1 MHLPG
6 TSHKLAENQTKVGQS
21 VLTGEADSDTLFA
34 SYYASQRCRKGKVV
48 MQDKF
53 EVLIVG
59 GGPGGL
65 TIGSLL
71 AKEGI
76 SSAILE
82 REPDL
87 GGRYRSINFHGCRS
101 DNGVRMP
108 TALVRDSK
116 DTFMYKFLD
125 HMGIAP
131 AGTREIAWT
140 MGLLNKES
148 TDRIEYFSMDSS
160 KGVDNFFDFFAFGS
174 GLPMEEPSRQSL
186 ARAFKIMEDTS
197 EEECRRLVDVSF
209 DDWINRNVDDPIA
222 NAVLHLVA
230 PLMGA
235 EATDVNYGGFA
246 NVMGAFPRSGSLLFW
261 YPTQGTMEDMVIT
274 PLARYYREHGGTV
287 LTNRRARS
295 ILIEDGEAK
304 GVIVHNNETR
314 FLEEYRAPI
323 VICAIPIFEAV
334 ARNVL
339 RRELLTDDW
348 AESIDLC
355 GRLTYEDL
363 SVFYLLREEVIPKD
377 GYGWIH
383 LFDPDYGLP
392 TYVGDICLGY
402 PLFNAQEP
410 PGKQYLYSYIP
421 GGLPDTHFGL
431 TSPPETVNE
440 SIRRWEEAVE
450 KAFPGFKAAIEHKGM
465 SLQLN
470 WGRYAWAK
478 VPTEIDLQPPNIRG
492 LFFAGD
498 SIRSV
503 ASMVSD
509 KIYQMAFPLRD
520 RILDYIRS

>member
-1 MHLPG
+1 
-6 TSHKLAENQTKVGQS
+6 
-21 VLTGEADSDTLFA
+21 
-34 SYYASQRCRKGKVV
+34 

-53 EVLIVG
+53 EVLIIG

-76 SSAILE
+76 SSAIIE
-82 REPDL
+82 REPNL
-87 GGRYRSINFHGCRS
+87 GGRYRSIDFQGCRS

-108 TALVRDSK
+108 TALVRK
-116 DTFMYKFLD
+116 PEETFMYKYLA

-131 AGTREIAWT
+131 AGTKEINWT
-140 MGLLNKES
+140 MGLLNK
-148 TDRIEYFSMDSS
+148 DNPNRIEYFSMDPS

-186 ARAFKIMEDTS
+186 SKAFRIMEDTS
-197 EEECRRLVDVSF
+197 EEECRKLINVSF
-209 DDWINRNVDDPIA
+209 DDWINKNVEDPIA
-222 NAVLHLVA
+222 NAVLHLVS

-235 EATDVNYGGFA
+235 AATDVSYGTFA
-246 NVMGAFPRSGSLLFW
+246 NVFGVFPRVGALLFW
-261 YPTQGTMEDMVIT
+261 YPKQGNMEDMVIT
-274 PLARYYREHGGTV
+274 PLTKYYKDHGGTV

-295 ILIEDGEAK
+295 ILIENGQTK
-304 GVIVHNNETR
+304 GAIVHNNETR
-314 FLEEYRAPI
+314 FLEEYSAPI

-339 RRELLTDDW
+339 RREFLTEDW
-348 AESIDLC
+348 AEAIELC

-402 PLFNAQEP
+402 PLFNVAEP

-431 TSPPETVNE
+431 TSPPEIVNE
-440 SIRRWEEAVE
+440 AIRRWEDAVE
-450 KAFPGFKAAIEHKGM
+450 KAFPGFNNAIEHKGM

-478 VPTEIDLQPPNIRG
+478 VPTEIDLQSPNIRG
-492 LFFAGD
+492 LYFAGD
-498 SIRSV
+498 SIWSV

-509 KIYQMAFPLRD
+509 KVYQMAFPLCE
-520 RILDYIRS
+520 RILDHIRS

>member
-1 MHLPG
+1 
-6 TSHKLAENQTKVGQS
+6 
-21 VLTGEADSDTLFA
+21 
-34 SYYASQRCRKGKVV
+34 
-48 MQDKF
+48 
-53 EVLIVG
+53 
-59 GGPGGL
+59 
-65 TIGSLL
+65 
-71 AKEGI
+71 
-76 SSAILE
+76 
-82 REPDL
+82 
-87 GGRYRSINFHGCRS
+87 
-101 DNGVRMP
+101 MP
-108 TALVRDSK
+108 TALVRSSK
-116 DTFMYKFLD
+116 DTFMYKYLD
-125 HMGIAP
+125 YMGMAP
-131 AGTREIAWT
+131 PDTKEIAWT

-148 TDRIEYFSMDSS
+148 PERIEYFSMDPS

-174 GLPMEEPSRQSL
+174 GLPMEQPSRDSL

-197 EEECRRLVDVSF
+197 IEECRKLVDVSF
-209 DDWINRNVDDPIA
+209 ADWIDRNVDDPIA
-222 NAVLHLVA
+222 HAVLQLA
-230 PLMGA
+230 SPLMGA
-235 EATDVNYGGFA
+235 QATDVNYGGFA
-246 NVMGAFPRSGSLLFW
+246 NVFGAFPRSGALLFW
-261 YPTQGTMEDMVIT
+261 YPTQGTMEDMVVA
-274 PLARYYREHGGTV
+274 PLTRYYQDNGGTV

-295 ILIEDGEAK
+295 ILIENGQAT
-304 GVIVHNNETR
+304 GAIVHNNETR

-323 VICAIPIFEAV
+323 VICALPIFEAL

-363 SVFYLLREEVIPKD
+363 SVFYLLREEVIPKS

-392 TYVGDICLGY
+392 TYIGDICLGY
-402 PLFNAQEP
+402 PLFNVKEP

-440 SIRRWEEAVE
+440 AIRRWEEAVE
-450 KAFPGFKAAIEHKGM
+450 KAFPGFKGAIEQKGM

-478 VPTEIDLQPPNIRG
+478 VPTEIDVQSPNIKG

-509 KIYQMAFPLRD
+509 KIYEMSFPLRD
-520 RILDYIRS
+520 AILEHRRS